1 MKENE
6 KSKNYDDII
15 GIPHHV
21 SPTHEQMS
29 MRDRAAQFSPFAALT
44 GYEDVIEETAR
55 ITDEKIDLSED
66 GAEEIN
72 RELLA
77 IGERIDDEPIVSVL
91 YFCSDLTKSGGA
103 YISMEGKVKSIDVY
117 NRKILFKDGKTVRF
131 SDIMAIKRK
140 ETE

>member
-15 GIPHHV
+15 GIPHPI
-21 SPTHEQMS
+21 SSTHEQMS

-44 GYEDVIEETAR
+44 GYEDVIEEAAR
-55 ITDEKIDLSED
+55 VTDEKIDLSED
-66 GAEEIN
+66 EAEEMN

-103 YISMEGKVKSIDVY
+103 YVSMEGKVKSIDAY
-117 NRKILFKDGKTVRF
+117 NRKILFKDGKSVLF
-131 SDIMAIKRK
+131 SDIMEIKRK

>member
-1 MKENE
+1 MKEDK
-6 KSKNYDDII
+6 KSKNYEDII
-15 GIPHHV
+15 ELPHHV
-21 SPTHEQMS
+21 SLTHKQMS

-55 ITDEKIDLSED
+55 VTNEKIELSED
-66 GAEEIN
+66 EAEEIN

-77 IGERIDDEPIVSVL
+77 IGERIDDEPAVSVL

-103 YISMEGKVKSIDVY
+103 YVSMEGKVKAIDACA
-117 NRKILFKDGKTVRF
+117 RKILFNDGNTVHF